1 MDIDDRNVLVTGA
14 ARGIGAATAILLA
27 ERGAARVVLAD
38 IESLE
43 ETAKAVAAAGA
54 EPIMLTADLSRPE
67 AVVGLLQKAES
78 ETGGLDIVLNNAGI
92 MAGGREFP
100 DTAVDDM
107 VRVIQINLIAMMVG
121 THEAIRLMRGRG
133 GGVIVNTGSVAAF
146 GPMPADP
153 AYSASKAG
161 IVNFTQSC
169 KPLHE
174 SLGIRVMTVCPGIV
188 DTAIVPRD
196 AAWLQPALA
205 SLKALAPRDIA
216 EVVVSIIEDD
226 TQAGEFVTVENE
238 PL

>member
-1 MDIDDRNVLVTGA
+1 MDINDRNVLVTGA
-14 ARGIGAATAILLA
+14 ARGIGAATATLLA
-27 ERGAARVVLAD
+27 ERGAARIVLAD
-38 IESLE
+38 IGSLE
-43 ETAKAVAAAGA
+43 ETAKSVAAAGA
-54 EPIMLTADLSRPE
+54 EPIALTADLGRSDE
-67 AVVGLLQKAES
+67 VGRLLQKAES
-78 ETGGLDIVLNNAGI
+78 ETGGLDIVHNNAGI
-92 MAGGREFP
+92 MAGGRDFP
-100 DTAVDDM
+100 DTAVEDM

-133 GGVIVNTGSVAAF
+133 AGVIVNTGSVAAF
-146 GPMPADP
+146 APMPADP

-216 EVVVSIIEDD
+216 EVVVSIVEDD

-238 PL
+238 PV